1 LENDFDAF
9 DTEEIMKRLFLF
21 LGLFLLSFLGV
32 GQKNILIFLVDDLGW
47 TDNSLRKPAIFRTP
61 NMEKLARK
69 GVEFTQAY
77 ANQNCTP
84 TRVSLLTGM
93 NALNHKVTSWTFQKD
108 ENPNEGGNPRFA
120 VPEWN
125 MNGISP
131 SAGVA
136 HSIHATT
143 IAQVLAARGYATIQA
158 GKAHFGAYNTPAAD
172 PKNLGFQVNIG
183 GTAAGQPASYY
194 GKQAFG
200 NDPQKP
206 NIRAVPHLQRFH
218 GKDIFLTEAIT
229 QETMR
234 VMDSILT
241 KPKPFF
247 LLFSNYAVHT
257 PIQGDPRF
265 VGAYYKQ
272 GMDSTEAK
280 YASLVEGMD
289 KALGDWMQYLDEKDL
304 TKNTVIVFLSDN
316 GGLTDVGR
324 GVPGRNT
331 YNTPLRSGKTSGYEG
346 GLRIPLIVSGLS
358 QRDSRS
364 QQPILVEDLFPSIL
378 DWTKTTKPK
387 LVQSVDGKSIIPF
400 LDGKKSD
407 ASRLLFWHHPHMR
420 TNGSRDIQPFSAVR
434 QGDWKLIFFH
444 QDQHFELYNT
454 KTDLSEQ
461 TNLYTKESA
470 KAEFLAKALG
480 QKLRETKSHMLID
493 RQTNLEI
500 LYPF

>member
-1 LENDFDAF
+1 MSRLTQMFNKYLLIILLQLIPIFAF
-9 DTEEIMKRLFLF
+9 SQKP
-21 LGLFLLSFLGV
+21 
-32 GQKNILIFLVDDLGW
+32 KNILIFLVDDLGW
-47 TDNSLRKPAIFRTP
+47 TDNSLRKPSHFRTP
-61 NMEKLARK
+61 NLEKLARQ

-93 NALNHKVTSWTFQKD
+93 NSLNHKVTSWTFQKD
-108 ENPNEGGNPRFA
+108 ENPNEGGDPRFA
-120 VPEWN
+120 VPDWN
-125 MNGISP
+125 MNGINP
-131 SAGVA
+131 KPDDPHAV
-136 HSIHATT
+136 HATT
-143 IAQVLAARGYATIQA
+143 IAQILSDRGYATIHS
-158 GKAHFGAYNTPAAD
+158 GKAHFGAYNTVGAD

-194 GKQAFG
+194 GKMAFG

-206 NIRAVPHLQRFH
+206 NIRAVPNLQRFH
-218 GKDIFLTEAIT
+218 GKDIFLTEALT

-234 VMDSILT
+234 VMDSVLT

-265 VGAYYKQ
+265 VDTYYKQ

-289 KALGDWMQYLDEKDL
+289 KALGDWMDYLDQKDL
-304 TKNTVIVFLSDN
+304 AKNTVIVFLSDN

-358 QRDSRS
+358 QRDRKIK
-364 QQPILVEDLFPSIL
+364 QPILVEDLFPSIL
-378 DWTKTTKPK
+378 AWTKTTKPEN
-387 LVQSVDGKSIIPF
+387 LQVTDGQSILPF
-400 LDGKKSD
+400 VDGKKSD
-407 ASRLLFWHHPHMR
+407 SKRLLFWHHPHMR
-420 TNGSRDIQPFSAVR
+420 TNGSPDIQPFSAVR

-444 QDQHFELYNT
+444 KDQHFELYNT
-454 KTDLSEQ
+454 KSDLSEQ
-461 TNLYTKESA
+461 TNLFTKETE
-470 KAEFLAKALG
+470 KAQFLTRELG
-480 QKLRETKSHMLID
+480 KKLRATKSHMLID
-493 RQTNLEI
+493 RQKNQEI
-500 LYPF
+500 VYPF

>member
-1 LENDFDAF
+1 MSRLTQMFNKYLLIILLQLIPIFAF
-9 DTEEIMKRLFLF
+9 SQKP
-21 LGLFLLSFLGV
+21 
-32 GQKNILIFLVDDLGW
+32 KNILIFLVDDLGW
-47 TDNSLRKPAIFRTP
+47 TDNSLRKPAHFRTP
-61 NMEKLARK
+61 NLEKLARQ

-93 NALNHKVTSWTFQKD
+93 NSLNHKVTSWTFQKD
-108 ENPNEGGNPRFA
+108 ENPNEGGDPRFA
-120 VPEWN
+120 VPDWN
-125 MNGISP
+125 MNGINP
-131 SAGVA
+131 KPGDPHAV
-136 HSIHATT
+136 HATT
-143 IAQVLAARGYATIQA
+143 IAQILSDRGYATIHS
-158 GKAHFGAYNTPAAD
+158 GKAHFGAYNTVGAD

-194 GKQAFG
+194 GKMAFG

-206 NIRAVPHLQRFH
+206 NIRAVPNLQRFH
-218 GKDIFLTEAIT
+218 GKDIFLTEALT

-234 VMDSILT
+234 VMDSVLT

-265 VGAYYKQ
+265 LEAYYKQ

-289 KALGDWMQYLDEKDL
+289 KALGDWMDYLDQKDL
-304 TKNTVIVFLSDN
+304 AKNTVIVFLSDN

-324 GVPGRNT
+324 GVPARNT

-358 QRDSRS
+358 QRDRKI

-378 DWTKTTKPK
+378 AWTKTTKPEN
-387 LVQSVDGKSIIPF
+387 LQVTDGQSILPF
-400 LDGKKSD
+400 VDGKKSD
-407 ASRLLFWHHPHMR
+407 AKRLLFWHHPHMR
-420 TNGSRDIQPFSAVR
+420 TNGSPDIQPFSAIR

-444 QDQHFELYNT
+444 KDQHFELYNT
-454 KTDLSEQ
+454 KSDLSEQ
-461 TNLYTKESA
+461 TNLFTKETE
-470 KAEFLAKALG
+470 KAQFLAKELG
-480 QKLRETKSHMLID
+480 KKLRATKSHMLID
-493 RQTNLEI
+493 RQKNQEI
-500 LYPF
+500 VYPF

>member
-1 LENDFDAF
+1 M
-9 DTEEIMKRLFLF
+9 IKRITLFLV
-21 LGLFLLSFLGV
+21 LFFICFG
-32 GQKNILIFLVDDLGW
+32 GQAQKNILIFLVDDLGW

-61 NMEKLARK
+61 NLEKLARK

-93 NALNHKVTSWTFQKD
+93 NALNHQVTSWTFQKD

-120 VPEWN
+120 VPDWN

-143 IAQVLAARGYATIQA
+143 LAQVLAGQGYATIHA
-158 GKAHFGAYNTPAAD
+158 GKAHFGAYNTPGAD

-194 GKQAFG
+194 GQQNFG
-200 NDPQKP
+200 NDPKKP

-218 GKDIFLTEAIT
+218 GKDIFLTEALT

-234 VMDSILT
+234 VMDSVLT

-265 VGAYYKQ
+265 LDAYYKH

-289 KALGDWMQYLDEKDL
+289 KALGDWMTYLDEKNL

-324 GVPGRNT
+324 GIPGRNT
-331 YNTPLRSGKTSGYEG
+331 YNSPLRSGKTSGYEG

-358 QRDSRS
+358 QRDSKI
-364 QQPILVEDLFPSIL
+364 QQPVLVEDLFPSIL
-378 DWTKTTKPK
+378 AWTKTKKAKT
-387 LVQSVDGKSIIPF
+387 VQQVDGHSIIPF
-400 LDGKKSD
+400 LEGKNSD
-407 ASRLLFWHHPHMR
+407 HSRLLFWHHPHMR
-420 TNGSRDIQPFSAVR
+420 TNGSPDIQPFSAVR

-454 KTDLSEQ
+454 KTDLSER

-480 QKLRETKSHMLID
+480 QKLRETNSHMLID
-493 RQTNLEI
+493 RQKNQEI
-500 LYPF
+500 VYPF

>member
-1 LENDFDAF
+1 MSRLTQMFNKYLFIILLQLIPVYAF
-9 DTEEIMKRLFLF
+9 TQKP
-21 LGLFLLSFLGV
+21 
-32 GQKNILIFLVDDLGW
+32 KNILIFLVDDLGW
-47 TDNSLRKPAIFRTP
+47 TDNSLRKPANFRTP
-61 NMEKLARK
+61 NLEKLARK

-93 NALNHKVTSWTFQKD
+93 NSLNHKVTSWTFQKD
-108 ENPNEGGNPRFA
+108 ENPNEGGDPRFA
-120 VPEWN
+120 VPDWN
-125 MNGISP
+125 MNGINP
-131 SAGVA
+131 KPGDPHAV
-136 HSIHATT
+136 HATT
-143 IAQVLAARGYATIQA
+143 IAQILNDRGYATIHS
-158 GKAHFGAYNTPAAD
+158 GKAHFGAYNTVGAD

-194 GKQAFG
+194 GKMAFG

-206 NIRAVPHLQRFH
+206 NIRAVPNLQRFH
-218 GKDIFLTEAIT
+218 GKDIFLTEALT

-234 VMDSILT
+234 VMDSVLT

-265 VGAYYKQ
+265 LEAYYKQ

-289 KALGDWMQYLDEKDL
+289 KALGDWMDYLDQKDL
-304 TKNTVIVFLSDN
+304 AKNTVIVFLSDN

-324 GVPGRNT
+324 GIPGRNT

-358 QRDSRS
+358 QRDRKI

-378 DWTKTTKPK
+378 AWTKTPKPK
-387 LVQSVDGKSIIPF
+387 NLQA
-400 LDGKKSD
+400 LDGQSILPFVDSKNSETK
-407 ASRLLFWHHPHMR
+407 RLLFWHHPHMR
-420 TNGSRDIQPFSAVR
+420 TNGSPDIQPFSAVR

-444 QDQHFELYNT
+444 KDQHFELYNT
-454 KTDLSEQ
+454 KSDLSEQ
-461 TNLYTKESA
+461 TNLFTKETE
-470 KAEFLAKALG
+470 KAQFLAKELG
-480 QKLRETKSHMLID
+480 KKLRATKSHMLID
-493 RQTNLEI
+493 RQKNQEI
-500 LYPF
+500 VYPF

>member
-1 LENDFDAF
+1 MFNKYLLIILLQLIPIFAF
-9 DTEEIMKRLFLF
+9 SQKP
-21 LGLFLLSFLGV
+21 
-32 GQKNILIFLVDDLGW
+32 KNILIFLVDDLGW
-47 TDNSLRKPAIFRTP
+47 TDNSLRKPSHFRTP
-61 NMEKLARK
+61 NLEKLARQ

-93 NALNHKVTSWTFQKD
+93 NSLNHKVTSWTFQKD
-108 ENPNEGGNPRFA
+108 ENPNEGGDPRFA
-120 VPEWN
+120 VPDWN
-125 MNGISP
+125 MNGINP
-131 SAGVA
+131 KPGDPHAV
-136 HSIHATT
+136 HATT
-143 IAQVLAARGYATIQA
+143 IAQILSDRGYATIHS
-158 GKAHFGAYNTPAAD
+158 GKAHFGAYNTVGAD

-194 GKQAFG
+194 GKMAFG

-206 NIRAVPHLQRFH
+206 NIRAVPNLQRFH
-218 GKDIFLTEAIT
+218 GKDIFLTEALT

-234 VMDSILT
+234 VMDSVLT

-265 VGAYYKQ
+265 VDAYYKQ

-289 KALGDWMQYLDEKDL
+289 KALGDWMDYLDQKDL
-304 TKNTVIVFLSDN
+304 AKNTVIVFLSDN

-324 GVPGRNT
+324 GVPARNT

-358 QRDSRS
+358 QRDRKI

-378 DWTKTTKPK
+378 AWTKTTKPEN
-387 LVQSVDGKSIIPF
+387 LQVTDGQSILPF
-400 LDGKKSD
+400 VDGKKSD
-407 ASRLLFWHHPHMR
+407 AKRLLFWHHPHMR
-420 TNGSRDIQPFSAVR
+420 TNGSPDIQPFSAIR

-444 QDQHFELYNT
+444 KDQHFELYNT
-454 KTDLSEQ
+454 KSDLSEQ
-461 TNLYTKESA
+461 TNLFTKETG
-470 KAEFLAKALG
+470 KAQFLAKELG
-480 QKLRETKSHMLID
+480 KKLRATKSHMLID
-493 RQTNLEI
+493 RQKNQEI
-500 LYPF
+500 VYPF

>member
-1 LENDFDAF
+1 MFNKYLLIILLQLIPIFAF
-9 DTEEIMKRLFLF
+9 SQKP
-21 LGLFLLSFLGV
+21 
-32 GQKNILIFLVDDLGW
+32 KNILIFLVDDLGW
-47 TDNSLRKPAIFRTP
+47 TDNSLRKPAHFRTP
-61 NMEKLARK
+61 NLEKLARQ

-93 NALNHKVTSWTFQKD
+93 NSLNHKVTSWTFQKD
-108 ENPNEGGNPRFA
+108 ENPNEGGDPRFA
-120 VPEWN
+120 VPDWN
-125 MNGISP
+125 MNGINP
-131 SAGVA
+131 KPGDPHAV
-136 HSIHATT
+136 HATT
-143 IAQVLAARGYATIQA
+143 IAQILSDRGYATIHS
-158 GKAHFGAYNTPAAD
+158 GKAHFGAYNTVGAD

-194 GKQAFG
+194 GKMAFG

-206 NIRAVPHLQRFH
+206 NIRAVPNLQRFH
-218 GKDIFLTEAIT
+218 GKDIFLTEALT

-234 VMDSILT
+234 VMDSVLT

-265 VGAYYKQ
+265 VEAYYKQ

-289 KALGDWMQYLDEKDL
+289 KALGDWMDYLDQKDL
-304 TKNTVIVFLSDN
+304 AKNTVIVFLSDN

-324 GVPGRNT
+324 GVPARNT

-358 QRDSRS
+358 QRYRKI

-378 DWTKTTKPK
+378 AWTKTTKPEN
-387 LVQSVDGKSIIPF
+387 LQVTDGQSILPF

-407 ASRLLFWHHPHMR
+407 AKRLLFWHHPHMR
-420 TNGSRDIQPFSAVR
+420 TNGSPDIQPFSAIR

-444 QDQHFELYNT
+444 KDQHFELYNT
-454 KTDLSEQ
+454 KSDLSEQ
-461 TNLYTKESA
+461 TNLFTKETE
-470 KAEFLAKALG
+470 KAQFLAKQLG
-480 QKLRETKSHMLID
+480 KKLRATKSHMLID
-493 RQTNLEI
+493 RQKNQEI
-500 LYPF
+500 VYPF